1 VTVVRRVTKEALIGS
16 ATLSNKGGLFV
27 NEINNRRDNLSPEVR
42 WKLRGKQ
49 ESTRGL
55 KNVMMLTLGNT
66 ILSMSTRMGELR
78 KSAQCSKKMT
88 THIKNVLAS
97 RINMENMNGR
107 IKLSANHGGELL
119 IDRQKL

>member
-1 VTVVRRVTKEALIGS
+1 M
-16 ATLSNKGGLFV
+16 
-27 NEINNRRDNLSPEVR
+27 R

>member
-1 VTVVRRVTKEALIGS
+1 MRRVTKEALIGS